1 MEGGN
6 AQRTRHNFNAAFLKA
21 LSAHFDRPSA
31 GRIEN
36 DPLYAATRCK
46 SSMIFRRLALIS

>member
-1 MEGGN
+1 MGAETPSV
-6 AQRTRHNFNAAFLKA
+6 RVFNAAFLKA

-46 SSMIFRRLALIS
+46 SFMIFRRLALIS